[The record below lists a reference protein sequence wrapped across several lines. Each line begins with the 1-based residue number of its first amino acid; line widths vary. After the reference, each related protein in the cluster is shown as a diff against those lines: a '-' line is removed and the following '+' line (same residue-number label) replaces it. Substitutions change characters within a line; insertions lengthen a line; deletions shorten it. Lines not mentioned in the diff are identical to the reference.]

1 MASDLARKTA
11 EIASHDIGIH
21 EVGRNDG
28 VRIRQY
34 QKTVGISPPLPYCSA
49 AVCTWVREAEIEL
62 GQVAQFKRSA
72 SALRLLALNSHLAFE
87 PEELTPSDIPCV
99 FVIDHDGVRGH
110 AGLIVGMNDTG
121 GGLQTIEANTDA
133 DGSREGDGVY
143 AKSSRNVGQL
153 AGCIRIQ

>member
-1 MASDLARKTA
+1 MASDLARKAA

-34 QKTVGISPPLPYCSA
+34 QKTVGISPPLPYCAA
-49 AVCTWVREAEIEL
+49 AVCTWIREAEIEL

-87 PEELTPSDIPCV
+87 PEELTAEDIPAV
-99 FVIDHDGVRGH
+99 GVIDHDGVRGH
-110 AGLIVGMNDTG
+110 AFLIVGMTETG
-121 GGLQTIEANTDA
+121 RLQTIEANTDA
-133 DGSREGDGVY
+133 DGSREGDGIY
-143 AKSSRNVGQL
+143 EKDSRNVGQL